1 MPGVDSQSL
10 LFADGWT
17 PDQKALFDCN
27 PPEDLVKKIAA
38 LHEGLHYVSISDVVQ
53 GRQPKAQSQTKAT
66 LQHSKFGLRPE
77 LTAHQI
83 AQYLWCWIEQFTLD
97 KNEGP
102 RDYDVWV
109 HGHKGED
116 QRNPPR
122 RKWSGRF
129 EDVPPPE
136 DDEETEEDETEAGE
150 GSDDE
155 PGEDVEGDGE
165 GREEDDAD
173 HDEHDDDYEGDDD
186 HGQVAN
192 YYPENMHHEVEPYR
206 HLTPQQIEA
215 LKMEAPG
222 AFGLPPTMG
231 NSGPMMSDP
240 AAQVAYYFGGVLAEM
255 RLSMHSMR
263 EDMVWSRNKLEEAY
277 QQRDQ
282 QAADFYRATLNQ
294 RDHQNEI
301 NREGWQAFQNGMQMQ
316 LQALQNYTAWERR
329 ITNLQ
334 AQQQRPGGGMGAG
347 IGQALAGLIPAVMGI
362 AQLWMM
368 SKGIDPSLLEKMMGG
383 MGGPPP
389 GGAPP
394 PGGPGGG
401 VPGAP
406 GGAPPPPPGPPRPP
420 GPPGPP
426 PPGTPRPPGAQAAP
440 PQPPGAGPSPEQPTV
455 TQVDPQPEAPEQD
468 QGQPAVDVEYQE
480 KPQSPQGQP
489 TGTPNVGAAWGGPT
503 APPPQ
508 PMFGGF
514 PIIAELQNYQTRE
527 ALQQLQS
534 MHPVTAHCA
543 MVFTVAASAGGDLKR
558 MHHPEVWEKIYKVTS
573 QLNDQY
579 SRDMILELHDELT
592 PPVIGNMVQ
601 GLPPEL
607 FQMLQSLPTL
617 IAQQNPGISH
627 PPEPKP
633 EPKPAKAKAKAP
645 PRAKEASK
653 KQAAGTKKAGGK
665 RSSRRRRRGS

>member
-27 PPEDLVKKIAA
+27 PPEDLVKKIAV

-83 AQYLWCWIEQFTLD
+83 AQYLWCWIEKFTLD

-109 HGHKGED
+109 HGHKGKD

-122 RKWSGRF
+122 RKWSGSF
-129 EDVPPPE
+129 DDVPPPE

-426 PPGTPRPPGAQAAP
+426 PRVHLDPQAPKQLRLSLLVQDHHLSSPRSPRSTRSPKRPSRIRDNQRSTWSTRRSLSLPRANPLARRMSAQPGGVRPPRHHSRCLAA
-440 PQPPGAGPSPEQPTV
+440 S
-455 TQVDPQPEAPEQD
+455 
-468 QGQPAVDVEYQE
+468 
-480 KPQSPQGQP
+480 
-489 TGTPNVGAAWGGPT
+489 
-503 APPPQ
+503 
-508 PMFGGF
+508 
-514 PIIAELQNYQTRE
+514 L
-527 ALQQLQS
+527 
-534 MHPVTAHCA
+534 
-543 MVFTVAASAGGDLKR
+543 AASAGGDLKR